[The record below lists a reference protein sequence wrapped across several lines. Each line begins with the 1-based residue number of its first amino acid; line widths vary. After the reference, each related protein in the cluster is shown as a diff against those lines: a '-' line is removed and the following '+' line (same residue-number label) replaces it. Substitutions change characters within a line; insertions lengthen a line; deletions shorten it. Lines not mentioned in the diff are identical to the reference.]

1 MKTISRTQMNELT
14 ISLRIAM
21 SNTFLMYFKAHS
33 HHWNVEGIEFA
44 QLHSFFQTLYE
55 DTFDAS
61 DLLAEELRALGE
73 YAPKTLSE
81 LYQHKTVNEGVVAS
95 TPREMLEDLLITND
109 QVIES
114 LNKAIELATKENK
127 QGLLNSLP
135 ERVDVH
141 NKHGWM
147 IRSHL
152 K

>member
-1 MKTISRTQMNELT
+1 MDTELVM
-14 ISLRIAM
+14 SLRIAHA
-21 SNTFLMYFKAHS
+21 NTFLMYFKAHS
-33 HHWNVEGIEFA
+33 HHWNVEGIHFS
-44 QLHSFFQTLYE
+44 QLHSFFQSLYE
-55 DTFDAS
+55 DLFDAS
-61 DLLAEELRALGE
+61 DLLAEEIRAQNA

-81 LYQHKTVNEGVVAS
+81 LYEYKTVNEGVVAI
-95 TPREMLEDLLITND
+95 TPEEMLQDLLITND

-114 LNKAIELATKENK
+114 LNKAIELATKLNK

>member
-1 MKTISRTQMNELT
+1 MEIELVM
-14 ISLRIAM
+14 SLRIALA
-21 SNTFLMYFKAHS
+21 NTFLMYFKAHS
-33 HHWNVEGIEFA
+33 HHWNVEGIHFS
-44 QLHSFFQTLYE
+44 QLHSFFGDLYSE
-55 DTFDAS
+55 LHDAS
-61 DLLAEELRALGE
+61 DLLAEEIRSLKA

-81 LYQHKTVNEGVVAS
+81 MYQFKTVNEGVVAD
-95 TPREMLEDLLITND
+95 TPEEMLQDLLITND

-114 LNKAIELATKENK
+114 LNKSIELATKLNK

>member
-1 MKTISRTQMNELT
+1 MEDLV
-14 ISLRIAM
+14 ISLRICLA
-21 SNTFLMYFKAHS
+21 NTFLMYFKAHS
-33 HHWNVEGIEFA
+33 HHWNVEGIEFS
-44 QLHSFFQTLYE
+44 QLHTFLQDLYQE
-55 DTFDAS
+55 LFEAS
-61 DLLAEELRALGE
+61 DLLAEEIRAQNA

-81 LYQHKTVNEGVVAS
+81 MYQYKTVNEGVVAD
-95 TPREMLEDLLITND
+95 TPKEMLQDLLITND

-114 LNKAIELATKENK
+114 LNKAIELATKYNK